1 MRCMLDTN
9 ICSYVLRSR
18 PASVRARFDEAGPG
32 ALAISTVVLAELLF
46 GSARHPNAAAIR
58 QDIGDL
64 ASRLDVVPWDEAAA
78 EHYGAIRAALE
89 MRGTPLG
96 AMDMLIAAHARS
108 RGATLVSNDVRHFD
122 RVDGL
127 LTANWV

>member
-1 MRCMLDTN
+1 MRYMLDTN

-18 PASVRARFDEAGPG
+18 PPCVGARFDEAGPG
-32 ALAISTVVLAELLF
+32 ALTISTVVLAELLF
-46 GSARHPNAAAIR
+46 GAARHPNAAAIR

-64 ASRLDVVPWDEAAA
+64 ASRLDVVPWDEEAA

-89 MRGTPLG
+89 TRGTPLG
-96 AMDMLIAAHARS
+96 AMDMMIAAHARS